1 MTFGKTTAAVLM
13 TISAVGIAAATAHAE
28 PAVPEQPT
36 AVTAGGTTSG
46 ADHGIDY
53 RITVSPVD
61 RVVTATVENGRFV
74 LAHNGAVLLETGAG
88 AVAAEVPR
96 WYAAGG
102 RSIAVAQHIAAD
114 GHTLT
119 LTPATPAEDNAHVKD
134 ISSYSRLADQIN
146 KNLPGVVGGAIVG
159 GLLGACLFLIWGVS
173 IPVGVLIGGTL
184 GGYVMGGPDFLD
196 AVQAFATGRP

>member
-1 MTFGKTTAAVLM
+1 M
-13 TISAVGIAAATAHAE
+13 GITAATAQAE
-28 PAVPEQPT
+28 PAVTKQPT
-36 AVTAGGTTSG
+36 AVPAAGTTSG
-46 ADHGIDY
+46 VDHGITY
-53 RITVSPVD
+53 RITVSPVAG
-61 RVVTATVENGRFV
+61 VVTATVDNATFEF
-74 LAHNGAVLLETGAG
+74 APNGAVVLGTGVG
-88 AVAAEVPR
+88 TGMAEVPR

-119 LTPATPAEDNAHVKD
+119 LTPATAAEDNAQVKD
-134 ISSYSRLADQIN
+134 ISSYSRLAEQID

-159 GLLGACLFLIWGVS
+159 GILGACLFLIWGIS